1 MEAVVGGCE
10 CGETIC
16 RTCND
21 RRRTS
26 TSDSPSQPQVPAADG
41 GEGAS
46 QAAVVIGERAG
57 CVFTTRFIAGVLSG
71 AVTGLFA
78 LAEPFQELRAAHEL
92 YGTLR
97 GVNKSP
103 VDCRTSMKLRCLC
116 CWIPEPIC
124 AFLCISDMIEAG
136 AFTGAVTGALA
147 GRASDSGVFR
157 GAGLGAVAGAVLS
170 VEILE
175 ASRAY
180 WCSERS
186 GSRNTSS
193 MESNVQFVVA
203 LPGKTADFIEE
214 LLHGQFVQE
223 QFGPAMFTAYRWQVN
238 ISDWSYDD
246 MYDIFGEIVPKGL
259 SKESLKKL
267 PWHVIAAEGNRDDN
281 GENFS
286 CTICLQD
293 IEVGDSV
300 RSLPLCRHTFHLSCV
315 DKWLIKH
322 GSCPICRQ
330 DV

>member
-1 MEAVVGGCE
+1 MEVVVGGCA
-10 CGETIC
+10 CGEAIC
-16 RTCND
+16 RTCNG

-71 AVTGLFA
+71 AVTGIFA
-78 LAEPFQELRAAHEL
+78 L
-92 YGTLR
+92 
-97 GVNKSP
+97 
-103 VDCRTSMKLRCLC
+103 
-116 CWIPEPIC
+116 
-124 AFLCISDMIEAG
+124 AG

-193 MESNVQFVVA
+193 M
-203 LPGKTADFIEE
+203 ADFIEE
-214 LLHGQFVQE
+214 LLHGRFVQE

-322 GSCPICRQ
+322 GSCPVCRQ